1 MRLHLLTRET
11 LMNTAAR
18 TRIYLKKTCP
28 YCLKLRIFLTEA
40 GIAGD
45 FDFIV
50 FADGDET
57 HQAARAR
64 MQAAGQE
71 PSFPAAEIG
80 GALVTGTDDLIAR
93 FAGSAGVDPATL
105 PLLNYYSEGVFRRHV
120 EMHRELREL
129 KKGQ

>member
-1 MRLHLLTRET
+1 MATT
-11 LMNTAAR
+11 S
-18 TRIYLKKTCP
+18 RIRVFLKKTCP

-45 FDFIV
+45 FDFTV
-50 FADGDET
+50 FVDGDET

-71 PSFPAAEIG
+71 PSFPAAEIS

-93 FAGSAGVDPATL
+93 FAAAAGVDPATL

-129 KKGQ
+129 KDK

>member
-1 MRLHLLTRET
+1 
-11 LMNTAAR
+11 MNTAAR

-40 GIAGD
+40 CIAGD
-45 FDFIV
+45 FDFAV
-50 FADGDET
+50 FVDGDET

-71 PSFPAAEIG
+71 PSFPAAEID

-93 FAGSAGVDPATL
+93 FADNAGVDPATL

-120 EMHRELREL
+120 EMHRELRER